1 MPEAVTET
9 GATPARL
16 APFTVDDLAARTGL
30 TVRTIRFYVSEGLV
44 APPVRRGRIAYY
56 DDTHRM
62 RLDLIRTL
70 QDHGY
75 TLAAIERVLA
85 RVPDDAGAAEYA
97 VQAAV
102 LAPWLS
108 DEREVLDRA
117 GLDRRAGRHVG
128 DDELRHL
135 RQLGVVERRP
145 DGDFLVAPAMLGHAV
160 ELMRYAVPAVV
171 LRESA
176 DIIETHAAAVAEGL
190 TDLFVEQFWAPYQ
203 RGEIDHEHLVGMLA
217 RLRPLAVHGLV
228 AAFGH
233 AADRAARRGLE
244 PGLPDDTA
252 TAPPPDGPA
261 GVERAG
267 RAS

>member
-1 MPEAVTET
+1 MPEPVAETET
-9 GATPARL
+9 TSAALTI
-16 APFTVDDLAARTGL
+16 DELAARTGL

-44 APPVRRGRIAYY
+44 AAPVRRGRIAYY
-56 DDTHRM
+56 DDSHRM

-97 VQAAV
+97 VQSAV

-117 GLDRRAGRHVG
+117 ALERRAGRPVRE
-128 DDELRHL
+128 DELRQL
-135 RQLGVVERRP
+135 RQLGALERRP
-145 DGDFLVAPAMLGHAV
+145 EGDFLVAPGMLGHAL
-160 ELMRYAVPAVV
+160 ELMRLPVPAVV

-176 DIIETHAAAVAEGL
+176 AIIETHASAVAEGL

-203 RGEIDHEHLVGMLA
+203 RGEIDHAQLVEILA

-228 AAFGH
+228 TAFGQ

-244 PGLPDDTA
+244 RGLHGDDARTK
-252 TAPPPDGPA
+252 GK
-261 GVERAG
+261 
-267 RAS
+267 AS

>member
-1 MPEAVTET
+1 MPDTATET
-9 GATPARL
+9 ETTPLGAVPLPTDQL
-16 APFTVDDLAARTGL
+16 TVDELAARTGL

-56 DDTHRM
+56 DASHRM
-62 RLDLIRTL
+62 RLELIRTL

-75 TLAAIERVLA
+75 TLAAIERVLT
-85 RVPDDAGAAEYA
+85 RVPDDAGPAEYA
-97 VQAAV
+97 VQSAV

-117 GLDRRAGRHVG
+117 ALEHRAGRPL
-128 DDELRHL
+128 DDDALRHL
-135 RQLGVVERRP
+135 RQVGAVERLAGGEFSVSP
-145 DGDFLVAPAMLGHAV
+145 TMLGHAL
-160 ELMRYAVPAVV
+160 ELMRYPVPAVV

-176 DIIETHAAAVAEGL
+176 AIIETHAAAVAEGL

-203 RGEIDHEHLVGMLA
+203 RGEIDHGQLVAVLA

-228 AAFGH
+228 AAFGQ

-244 PGLPDDTA
+244 PDSTRIHH
-252 TAPPPDGPA
+252 DGNDA
-261 GVERAG
+261 REG